1 MRSLPLVGLLAGLAL
16 TNPAASPLQEPQ
28 DSPPA
33 AYAPF
38 EHLVGSWKGTGVLEK
53 NKLKGWPET
62 HMWAWKFAGGKPV
75 GMTVEITGGK
85 ILGKAKLTQDA
96 RTEEYRLEGTGADAK
111 PVLYAGKLD
120 DRGLLRMDRLDPPA
134 EVGKE
139 RLELSLNQNKIRYTM
154 KLFRQEPGSPQ
165 FSPVLSI
172 NPGKEGE
179 SFAAGGAAADLPKCI
194 ITGGAGTMTVA
205 YQGKSYPICCTGCRD
220 EFTENPEKY
229 VSKYLARLAKGEVAP
244 AATKPAA
251 DTPVAEATKEAA
263 TTKIMSKDAAPK
275 DKPIPAKAK
284 GDAKPAA
291 DKSDPAAKAA
301 SLLAQGSALEK
312 AGKSAAALTYY
323 KRVAK
328 EYADSPSA
336 RVANA
341 RIKAMGGK

>member
-1 MRSLPLVGLLAGLAL
+1 MRSLPLVGLFAALALAGR
-16 TNPAASPLQEPQ
+16 ASSAIQEPQ
-28 DSPPA
+28 DSTPA

-38 EHLVGSWKGTGVLEK
+38 EHMVGSWKGTGVFEK

-62 HMWAWKFAGGKPV
+62 HMWAWKFAKGKPV
-75 GMTVEITGGK
+75 GMTLEITGGK
-85 ILGKAKLTQDA
+85 VLAKAKLTQDGK
-96 RTEEYRLEGTGADAK
+96 TEDYRLEGADADGK
-111 PVLYAGKLD
+111 PVVFVGKLD
-120 DRGLLRMDRLDPPA
+120 ERGLLKMDRLDPPA

-139 RLELSLNQNKIRYTM
+139 RLELALNQNKIRYTM
-154 KLFRQEPGSPQ
+154 RLFRQEPGSPQ
-165 FSPVLSI
+165 FAPVLSV

-194 ITGGAGTMTVA
+194 ITGGAGTMSVA

-229 VSKYLARLAKGEVAP
+229 VKKYLARLEKGEAVP

-251 DTPVAEATKEAA
+251 ETPLAEAKTEPA
-263 TTKIMSKDAAPK
+263 TAKAMPKDPASK
-275 DKPIPAKAK
+275 DKPNTAKAK
-284 GDAKPAA
+284 SETKPAT
-291 DKSDPAAKAA
+291 DKNDPAAKAA
-301 SLLAQGSALEK
+301 SLLAQGTALEK

-336 RVANA
+336 KTANA
-341 RIKAMGGK
+341 KIKALGGK